1 MSYFVGKRTLPS
13 VPSQEDSA
21 MSNRSK
27 PLYYADYLNLNLL
40 LNAQIPESGKYGKEA
55 HDEML
60 FIITHQAYELWFK
73 QILHELLSVLDLFSP
88 TPLDEKRLHIIAVRL
103 DRIVHIQHVI
113 NQQIGILE
121 TMTPLDFLDFRN
133 VLIPASGF
141 QSRQFREIELRLGL
155 SHHLS
160 NVNFGRFNSED
171 GAYLERIAEEPSLFE
186 LVEAWLSRT
195 PFLESEDFSFWNS
208 YRQAVDKM
216 LASDAEIIKTNP
228 TLSDKEKQQ
237 QFAELELT
245 RQSFACLFDHQL
257 YEQNQQQGRFQLSHK
272 ATLAALFIQLYRDEP
287 LLQIPFRVL
296 TRLMDIDEHLTHWR
310 SSHALMAQRMLGS
323 KIGTGGS
330 SGHDYLKAT
339 VNGKRI
345 FADLFNLST
354 YLIPRSQLPVLPESL
369 LRNLGFHR
377 DRH

>member
-1 MSYFVGKRTLPS
+1 MLFS
-13 VPSQEDSA
+13 VSSQEEPA
-21 MSNRSK
+21 MSERPK
-27 PLYYADYLNLNLL
+27 PLYYADYLNLDLL

-73 QILHELLSVLDLFSP
+73 QILHELRSVLELFSAI
-88 TPLDEKRLHIIAVRL
+88 PLDERKLHIIAVRL
-103 DRIVHIQHVI
+103 DRIVRIQLVI

-160 NVNFGRFNSED
+160 NVGFGRFNPED
-171 GAYLERIAEEPSLFE
+171 AAYLERIAEETSLFE
-186 LVEAWLSRT
+186 WVEAWLART
-195 PFLESEDFSFWNS
+195 PFLESEGYSFWNS
-208 YRQAVDKM
+208 YRRAVGQM
-216 LASDAEIIKTNP
+216 LDSDAEIIRANP
-228 TLSDKEKQQ
+228 LLSEKEKRQQ
-237 QFAELELT
+237 IAEHEST
-245 RQSFACLFDHQL
+245 RQSFASLFDHRL
-257 YEQNQQQGRFQLSHK
+257 YEHYREQGRFQLSHK

-287 LLQIPFRVL
+287 LLQLPFRVL
-296 TRLMDIDEHLTHWR
+296 TRLMDIDEQLTHWR
-310 SSHALMAQRMLGS
+310 SSHALMVQRMLGT

-339 VNGKRI
+339 VSGKRI
-345 FADLFNLST
+345 FTDLFNLST
-354 YLIPRSQLPVLPESL
+354 YLIPRSQLPALPESL
-369 LRNLGFHR
+369 LRELGFYR

>member
-1 MSYFVGKRTLPS
+1 MS
-13 VPSQEDSA
+13 D
-21 MSNRSK
+21 RSF
-27 PLYYADYLNLNLL
+27 PLYYADYLNLDLL
-40 LNAQIPESGKYGKEA
+40 LNAQVAESGKYGTEA

-60 FIITHQAYELWFK
+60 FIITHQTYELWFK
-73 QILHELLSVLDLFSP
+73 QILHELLSVLALFSS

-103 DRIVHIQHVI
+103 DRIIRIQHVI

-160 NVNFGRFNSED
+160 NVSFGRFSPED
-171 GAYLERIAEEPSLFE
+171 GAYLERIAEETSLFE
-186 LVEAWLSRT
+186 YVEAWLART
-195 PFLESEDFSFWNS
+195 PFLESEGFSFWNS
-208 YRQAVDKM
+208 YRRAVDKM
-216 LASDAEIIKTNP
+216 LDSDAEIIKANP
-228 TLSDKEKQQ
+228 LLTGQEKRQ
-237 QFAELELT
+237 QFAEHEST
-245 RQSFACLFDHQL
+245 RQSFACLFDEQL
-257 YEQNQQQGRFQLSHK
+257 YDQYRQQGRFQLSHK

-287 LLQIPFRVL
+287 LLQLPFRVL
-296 TRLMDIDEHLTHWR
+296 NRLMDIDEHLTHWR
-310 SSHALMAQRMLGS
+310 SGHALMVQRMLGT

-330 SGHDYLKAT
+330 SGHDYLKST
-339 VNGKRI
+339 ISGKRI

-354 YLIPRSQLPVLPESL
+354 YLIPRSLLPEL
-369 LRNLGFHR
+369 PEFLIRDLGFHR

>member
-1 MSYFVGKRTLPS
+1 MSYFVGKRTLSS

-21 MSNRSK
+21 MSERSK

-40 LNAQIPESGKYGKEA
+40 LNAQFPESVRYGKEA

-60 FIITHQAYELWFK
+60 FIITHQAYELWFR
-73 QILHELLSVLDLFSP
+73 QILHELLSVLDLFSA
-88 TPLDEKRLHIIAVRL
+88 TPLDEKKLHIIAVRL

-133 VLIPASGF
+133 ILIPASGF

-171 GAYLERIAEEPSLFE
+171 GAYLERVAKQPSLFE

-208 YRQAVDKM
+208 YRRAVDKM
-216 LASDAEIIKTNP
+216 LDSDAEIIKANP

-237 QFAELELT
+237 QFAEHEST
-245 RQSFACLFDHQL
+245 RQSFACLFDRRL
-257 YEQNQQQGRFQLSHK
+257 YEQYQQQGRFQLSHK

-296 TRLMDIDEHLTHWR
+296 TCLMDIDEQLTHWR

-330 SGHDYLKAT
+330 SGHDYLKST
-339 VNGKRI
+339 VNGKRL

-354 YLIPRSQLPVLPESL
+354 YLIPRSQLPELPESL
-369 LRNLGFHR
+369 LRNLGVYR